1 MAFTAPTAFAPIVE
15 EVPKYL
21 SGYSIEEEDRIK
33 RGKALIDKRD
43 LSKEPV
49 SLQEF
54 RDIIA
59 PWYRINRTEEFIL
72 HPEKVKTVRKVREA
86 KAPKEPKEPKVK
98 KLTKKQT
105 QEKLAELVM
114 KLAMQVAFTEEEQ
127 VFFDEQTKGKNEI
140 IPTY

>member
-1 MAFTAPTAFAPIVE
+1 MAFIAPTAFASIVV
-15 EVPKYL
+15 EVNPKYV
-21 SGYSIEEEDRIK
+21 SGYSPEEEDRIK
-33 RGKALIDKRD
+33 NAKVLIDKRD

-72 HPEKVKTVRKVREA
+72 HPEKVKTVRKAREA

-98 KLTKKQT
+98 KLTKKQI
-105 QEKLAELVM
+105 QDKLSGLVM

-127 VFFDEQTKGKNEI
+127 VFFDEQTKGSK
-140 IPTY
+140 